1 MYKEK
6 IYENKKV
13 ILIMFFIIFA
23 SCFGYLRIFI
33 NTYNDFNF
41 NICKI
46 DMILLIL
53 KPSYIGTFLT
63 IFPAY
68 LTMHMTKYDF
78 NANLILRYK
87 DKKIIWLRQSLHILI
102 NSFFIMCSTVI
113 FNFIIGTIN
122 RKVTYNWDSEDSLF
136 FRRTKGMV
144 AYNKEFIVIIS
155 TIIIGT
161 LIISIVSILCNLI
174 YWITNSQII
183 SSLIVISFC
192 LWNTYQPQFFLN
204 LFSKTKLNEND
215 FITGNKLI
223 FDIIILPL
231 IIILL
236 IFLSI
241 IVIRKKEFLNDTR
254 R

>member
-6 IYENKKV
+6 MYENKKIIFIV
-13 ILIMFFIIFA
+13 LFIIVA
-23 SCFGYLRIFI
+23 SCYGYLRIFI

-41 NICKI
+41 KICKI

-53 KPSYIGTFLT
+53 KPSYLGTFLT

-102 NSFFIMCSTVI
+102 NSFFIMCSTII
-113 FNFIIGTIN
+113 FNFIIGIIN

-144 AYNKEFIVIIS
+144 AYNKAFIVIIS

-183 SSLIVISFC
+183 SSLVVISFC
-192 LWNTYQPQFFLN
+192 LWNTYRPQFFLN

-215 FITGNKLI
+215 FITGNKIML
-223 FDIIILPL
+223 DIIILPL

>member
-6 IYENKKV
+6 IHENKKI
-13 ILIMFFIIFA
+13 ILVMLFIIFG

-33 NTYNDFNF
+33 NFYNNYNF
-41 NICKI
+41 NICKT

-68 LTMHMTKYDF
+68 LTMHITKYDF
-78 NANLILRYK
+78 NANLILRYR

-102 NSFFIMCSTVI
+102 NSFFVICGTVI
-113 FNFIIGTIN
+113 FSFIIGAIN
-122 RKVTYNWDSEDSLF
+122 QKVTYNWDSEDSLF
-136 FRRTKGMV
+136 FRRTQGIIVQDKQ
-144 AYNKEFIVIIS
+144 YIVILS

-161 LIISIVSILCNLI
+161 LLISIVSILCNLI

-192 LWNTYQPQFFLN
+192 LWNTFRPQFFLN
-204 LFSKTKLNEND
+204 IFSKTKLNEND

-223 FDIIILPL
+223 LDIIILPS

-241 IVIRKKEFLNDTR
+241 FVIRKKEFLNDTR

>member
-33 NTYNDFNF
+33 NNYRNYNFD
-41 NICKI
+41 ICKT

-53 KPSYIGTFLT
+53 KPSYIGTFLS

-87 DKKIIWLRQSLHILI
+87 DKKIIWLKQSLHILI
-102 NSFFIMCSTVI
+102 NSFIIICCTVI

-122 RKVTYNWDSEDSLF
+122 GKVAYNWDSADSLF
-136 FRRTKGMV
+136 FRKTEGMMV
-144 AYNKEFIVIIS
+144 QDKQYVVILS

-192 LWNTYQPQFFLN
+192 LWNAYRPQFYFN
-204 LFSKTKLNEND
+204 LFSKTKLNEID
-215 FITGNKLI
+215 FVTGNKLI
-223 FDIIILPL
+223 LDIIILPL
-231 IIILL
+231 IIIFL